1 MSRTHQ
7 TSRIHDTTL
16 VGLLRRRAEQQPD
29 QCAYT
34 FLSDDERAEVTLT
47 HAGLDTRARAIA
59 AQLLAC
65 THPGERA
72 LLLYPPGL
80 DFVAAFWGCLYA
92 GVIAVPALPPD
103 PLRLERTLPR
113 LRAIIHDAEPLV
125 ILTTAQILG
134 LGRALLSQESVHTV
148 RHWIATDTLPDP
160 LAETWRQPP
169 LTADSLAFLQ
179 YTSGSTAAPRGVMVS
194 HGNLLHNLAIVHAG
208 FRHTPESLA
217 VIWLPPYHDMGLIGG
232 ILQPPFGGFPVVL
245 MSPFAFLQRPI
256 RWLRA
261 VSHYRAT
268 TSGGPNFAY
277 DLCVRK
283 ITPAELATLDLSA
296 WQIAFN
302 GAEPV
307 RQATIERFATM
318 FAPCGFQRSAFYPC
332 YGLAEATLMV
342 TGAQQ
347 AGPPPIL
354 TVDDAALAQDRVEP
368 VTNPGDGQK
377 TLVSCGH
384 SWLNQTV
391 VIAHPETG
399 RACAPNTIGEIWV
412 AGGSVTRGYWRQPQA
427 TQRTF
432 GAYLADTG
440 AGPFLRTGD
449 LGFLHDDEL
458 YVTGRLKDL
467 IIVDGRN
474 LYPQDIEL
482 TAERAH
488 PLVRAGACAA
498 FSANGEGPE
507 RLIIAAEVDRRQL
520 GAAGD
525 PAPADI
531 HQEVTRAVRTA
542 VARQHDVHVHQ
553 VALLKAGTI
562 PKTSSGKLQRH
573 ACRAGFLAGTLDLHA
588 SGTERGS

>member
-1 MSRTHQ
+1 MSRTRQ
-7 TSRIHDTTL
+7 TSRIYDTTL
-16 VGLLRRRAEQQPD
+16 VGLLRRRAGERPD
-29 QCAYT
+29 QRAYT
-34 FLSDDERAEVTLT
+34 FLLDGEDEEAAVT
-47 HAGLDTRARAIA
+47 HVELDTRARAIA

-65 THPGERA
+65 TAPGERA

-103 PLRLERTLPR
+103 PLRLDRTLPR
-113 LRAIIHDAEPLV
+113 LRAIIHDAGPLV
-125 ILTTAQILG
+125 ILTTAQIAG
-134 LGRALLSQESVHTV
+134 LGRALLSQESAHTV
-148 RHWIATDTLPDP
+148 RHWIASDTLPGHI
-160 LAETWRQPP
+160 AESWRQPP

-179 YTSGSTAAPRGVMVS
+179 YTSGSTAAPRGVMVT
-194 HGNLLHNLAIVHAG
+194 HGNLLHNLAIIHAG
-208 FRHTPESLA
+208 FRHTPQSLA

-245 MSPFAFLQRPI
+245 MSPFAFLQRPM

-261 VSHYRAT
+261 VSRYRAT

-296 WQIAFN
+296 WQVAFN

-307 RQATIERFATM
+307 RQETIDRFSTM
-318 FAPCGFQRSAFYPC
+318 FAPCGFQRGAFYPC

-342 TGAQQ
+342 TGARQP
-347 AGPPPIL
+347 GPPL
-354 TVDDAALAQDRVEP
+354 TLTLDGSALADDRVEP
-368 VTNPGDGQK
+368 AADAGEGHK

-384 SWLNQTV
+384 SWLDQTV
-391 VIAHPETG
+391 VIVHPTTG
-399 RACAPNTIGEIWV
+399 HACGPDEIGEIWV
-412 AGGSVTRGYWRQPQA
+412 AGGSVAAGYWQQPQA
-427 TQRTF
+427 TQHTF
-432 GAYLADTG
+432 DAYLADSN

-449 LGFLHDDEL
+449 LGFLHDDQL
-458 YVTGRLKDL
+458 FVTGRLKDL
-467 IIVDGRN
+467 IIIDGRN

-498 FSANGEGPE
+498 FSVNGAGPE
-507 RLIIAAEVDRRQL
+507 RLIVAAEVDRRQL
-520 GAAGD
+520 GAAD
-525 PAPADI
+525 PAAAEI
-531 HQEVTRAVRTA
+531 HHAVTRAVRTA
-542 VARQHDVHVHQ
+542 VAQQHDVHVHQ
-553 VALLKAGTI
+553 VTLLKAGTI

-573 ACRAGFLAGTLDLHA
+573 ACRAGFLTGTLDLHP
-588 SGTERGS
+588 SGQENQS

>member
-1 MSRTHQ
+1 MSRTQQ
-7 TSRIHDTTL
+7 TSRTHDTTL
-16 VGLLRRRAEQQPD
+16 VGLLRRRAGERPD
-29 QCAYT
+29 QRAYT
-34 FLSDDERAEVTLT
+34 FLLDGEDDEATLT
-47 HAGLDTRARAIA
+47 HAGIDTRARAIA

-65 THPGERA
+65 TTPGERA

-103 PLRLERTLPR
+103 PLRLDRTLPR

-125 ILTTAQILG
+125 ILTTTQIVG
-134 LGRALLSQESVHTV
+134 LGRALLNQETTHTV
-148 RHWIATDTLPDP
+148 RHWIATDTLPEHI
-160 LAETWRQPP
+160 AEAWHQPP

-179 YTSGSTAAPRGVMVS
+179 YTSGSTATPRGVMVT

-208 FRHTPESLA
+208 FRHTSQSLA

-261 VSHYRAT
+261 VSRYRAT

-283 ITPAELATLDLSA
+283 ITPAELAALDLRS
-296 WQIAFN
+296 WQVAFN

-307 RQATIERFATM
+307 RHETIERFSTM

-342 TGAQQ
+342 TGARQP
-347 AGPPPIL
+347 GPPPTL
-354 TVDDAALAQDRVEP
+354 TVVESAQDRVEQ
-368 VTNPGDGQK
+368 VADSGDEHK

-384 SWLNQTV
+384 SWLGQTV
-391 VIAHPETG
+391 VIAHPTTG
-399 RACAPNTIGEIWV
+399 HACGPDEIGEIWV
-412 AGGSVTRGYWRQPQA
+412 AGGSVAAGYWHQPQA
-427 TQRTF
+427 TRYTF
-432 GAYLADTG
+432 DAYLTDSG

-449 LGFLHDDEL
+449 LGFLHGDEL

-467 IIVDGRN
+467 IIIDGRN

-498 FSANGEGPE
+498 FSVNGAGPE
-507 RLIIAAEVDRRQL
+507 RLIVVAEVDRRQL
-520 GAAGD
+520 SSTGSPTTPDVHHA
-525 PAPADI
+525 
-531 HQEVTRAVRTA
+531 VTRAVRTA
-542 VARQHDVHVHQ
+542 VAQQHDVHVHQ
-553 VALLKAGTI
+553 VTLLKAGTI

-588 SGTERGS
+588 SDGESAA